1 MMKQADFLL
10 VGGGLACA
18 TAAETLRL
26 EGAEGTIAL
35 LTAEDWFPYQRPPLS
50 TQFLL
55 GTQTDD
61 QLSILPQS
69 FYRDHSIDV
78 ILGTRASHLDAK
90 NQVVQT
96 DPAGEIRYGKLL
108 VGTGT
113 RPIRLPVAG
122 ATLSGIYYLRTLT
135 DARNIRHAAETAK
148 RAVVIGGSFLGI
160 ELAAS
165 LRAMGIHVT
174 IIAIKNGLLDK
185 LESPLASEFFCHYY
199 RDHGVDIILGD
210 EVTAFVGE
218 QNVGGVTTRSGR
230 TVQCDL
236 ALVAIGVVPDV
247 GFLQGSAI
255 ELDDGIVVDRFL
267 QTNQPHIFAAGDVAN
282 FFDPVFNVRR
292 RIEHWDNAIKQGRL
306 AAKNMLG
313 RRLPYDE
320 VSYFFCDV
328 FDISFDFFGLA
339 EVADEQVARGS
350 LNDRSFALFYL
361 KNDVPRA
368 LFSLGRPAQETK
380 AIEALIRYRVNL
392 QALKSRLS
400 DLQFALEQIPNQNV
414 LILQGGGALGAF
426 ECGVVRALEEQDL
439 YPDIVAGVSMGAFNG
454 AIIAGNPRNAAA
466 ALDAFWHDLEVQTPE
481 IPDESLRRILSGWTS
496 MMFGSLNFFRPLW
509 FTPMFGFGG
518 EPLRWT
524 SFYDTSPI
532 KKLLTKYVDFS
543 RLKSSPVRLLV
554 NTVNVETAQIE
565 TFDSYIDDLTPNHIL
580 ASGSLPPGF
589 PWTTIDDRHYWDGGI
604 VSNSPLEQVVE
615 RCGTAGKRVFI
626 VDLFPS
632 RKSLPTNMMEV
643 MLRRDEIV
651 YSERIRNDVRMRDL
665 VRDFHKLV
673 EDILGD
679 VPPDK
684 RVQIKQRPRYIQLT
698 GDVAPV
704 TITRIVREVGEDDSF
719 SKDYD
724 FSHKSIE
731 QHKQSGYRV
740 TRQVLSGSPTH
751 ANP

>member
-1 MMKQADFLL
+1 MTRQADFLL
-10 VGGGLACA
+10 AGGGLSSA

-26 EGAEGTIAL
+26 EGADGTIVML
-35 LTAEDWFPYQRPPLS
+35 SAEDYLPYQRPPLS

-55 GTQTDD
+55 GTQSED
-61 QLSILPQS
+61 QLPFLAES
-69 FYRDHSIDV
+69 FYREHSIDV
-78 ILGTRASHLDAK
+78 ILGTRASRLDAK
-90 NQVVQT
+90 SHVVQT
-96 DPAGEIRYGKLL
+96 DRASEIHYGKLL
-108 VGTGT
+108 IATGAK
-113 RPIRLPVAG
+113 PIRLAIPG
-122 ATLSGIYYLRTLT
+122 AMLSGIYYLRTLT
-135 DARNIRHAAETAK
+135 DAQNIRRAAETAK

-165 LRAMGIHVT
+165 LSAMGIHVT
-174 IIAIKNGLLDK
+174 IIAIENVLLDK
-185 LESPLASEFFCHYY
+185 LKSPSLSEFFLRYY
-199 RDHGVDIILGD
+199 RDHGVDTILGD

-218 QNVGGVTTRSGR
+218 RNIAGVTTRSGR
-230 TVQCDL
+230 TLQCDL
-236 ALVAIGVVPDV
+236 VVVAIGVVPDV
-247 GFLQGSAI
+247 GFLQETAI
-255 ELDDGIVVDRFL
+255 ELNDGVVVDRFL
-267 QTNQPHIFAAGDVAN
+267 RTNQSDIFAAGDVAN

-313 RRLPYDE
+313 QRLPYDE

-328 FDISFDFFGLA
+328 FDVSFDFFGLA
-339 EVADEQVARGS
+339 DGADEQIARGS

-368 LFSLGRPAQETK
+368 LFSLGRPARETK
-380 AIEALIRYRVNL
+380 AVEALIRYRVNV
-392 QALKSRLS
+392 QGMKSRLS
-400 DLQFALEQIPNQNV
+400 NLQFALEQIPNQNV

-426 ECGVVRALEEQDL
+426 ECGVVRALEEQGL

-454 AIIAGNPRNAAA
+454 AIIAGNPRNATA
-466 ALDAFWHDLEVQTPE
+466 ALDAFWRDLEVQTPE
-481 IPDESLRRILSGWTS
+481 IPNESLRRILSGWTS
-496 MMFGSLNFFRPLW
+496 LIFGSPNFFRPLW
-509 FTPMFGFGG
+509 FTPMFGFGRD
-518 EPLRWT
+518 PFRWT
-524 SFYDTSPI
+524 SFYDPSPI

-554 NTVNVETAQIE
+554 NTVNVETAQLEI
-565 TFDSYIDDLTPNHIL
+565 FDSYVEDLTSDHIL

-604 VSNSPLEQVVE
+604 VSNSPLEQVVQ

-643 MLRRDEIV
+643 MLRRDEII
-651 YSERIRNDVRMRDL
+651 YSERVRNDVRTRDL

-684 RVQIKQRPRYIQLT
+684 LVQIKQRPRYIQLM

-704 TITRIVREVGEDDSF
+704 AITRIVREVGEDDSS

-724 FSHKSIE
+724 FSRKSLE
-731 QHKQSGYRV
+731 QHKRNGYSV
-740 TRQVLSGSPTH
+740 TQQALTF
-751 ANP
+751 AK